1 MMMMM
6 MMMMMSGRHV
16 AIMKPIS
23 PRFFDHPSESSEPP
37 DERNPQIIRNE
48 TGGQTDRQTDKQTD
62 TLEVLQL
69 ARSVTS
75 LWLPNVGH
83 TDASGCIQNTR

>member
-1 MMMMM
+1 MMMM

-48 TGGQTDRQTDKQTD
+48 TGGQTDRQTDRQTD
-62 TLEVLQL
+62 
-69 ARSVTS
+69 
-75 LWLPNVGH
+75 GH
-83 TDASGCIQNTR
+83 A